1 MYKIVQIYEK
11 RIDNA
16 LKARDNCY
24 GKWGYDYWSKV
35 AGILLHNLNKLLE
48 KDKKNGSLDY
58 YH

>member
-1 MYKIVQIYEK
+1 MQEVKIYEK

-16 LKARDNCY
+16 FKARDNCY
-24 GKWGYDYWSKV
+24 DEWGYNYWSKV
-35 AGILLHNLNKLLE
+35 AGQLLHKLNLILE